1 MADEGVRDFHA
12 AKRRACERLGLAHD
26 HRHLPAN
33 HEIEAALQDHL
44 QLFHGQA
51 LPARRRRLRTLA
63 LEAMG
68 FLDRFEP
75 RLVGPVLSGTVTEHT
90 AIELLLT
97 ADNEETS
104 DTFSTNTAYR
114 TTCTNAACVT
124 AAIVKPSSRLPLR
137 GRRRHG
143 GDWRCFDRVAAREP
157 PLSPVD
163 GKPMHRA
170 SRREVEEPA
179 QARRLTVLRSRV
191 DADPARRTSSP
202 GGISHARNGRTRLPP
217 DTLQP
222 GMPSPRATRLLTH
235 SARAVGLF
243 LTVLVA
249 TAFYFGVPLMD
260 QLEPG
265 NL

>member
-97 ADNEETS
+97 ADSAEDVGHFLDEHRIPH
-104 DTFSTNTAYR
+104 DLYERRLRYGGDRQAVIPAYR
-114 TTCTNAACVT
+114 
-124 AAIVKPSSRLPLR
+124 
-137 GRRRHG
+137 
-143 GDWRCFDRVAAREP
+143 FDADGVAVELGVLGTVAARET

-163 GKPMHRA
+163 GQPMRRA
-170 SRREVEEPA
+170 SRRELEQLMAREE
-179 QARRLTVLRSRV
+179 
-191 DADPARRTSSP
+191 
-202 GGISHARNGRTRLPP
+202 
-217 DTLQP
+217 
-222 GMPSPRATRLLTH
+222 
-235 SARAVGLF
+235 
-243 LTVLVA
+243 
-249 TAFYFGVPLMD
+249 
-260 QLEPG
+260 
-265 NL
+265 

>member
-97 ADNEETS
+97 ADTSEEIGHFLDEHGIPHDTHERRLRYGGDRQTS
-104 DTFSTNTAYR
+104 IPAYR
-114 TTCTNAACVT
+114 FEADGVT
-124 AAIVKPSSRLPLR
+124 VELAVL
-137 GRRRHG
+137 
-143 GDWRCFDRVAAREP
+143 DRVAAREP

-170 SRREVEEPA
+170 SRREVEE
-179 QARRLTVLRSRV
+179 
-191 DADPARRTSSP
+191 
-202 GGISHARNGRTRLPP
+202 
-217 DTLQP
+217 
-222 GMPSPRATRLLTH
+222 LLKH
-235 SARAVGLF
+235 GA
-243 LTVLVA
+243 
-249 TAFYFGVPLMD
+249 
-260 QLEPG
+260 
-265 NL
+265 